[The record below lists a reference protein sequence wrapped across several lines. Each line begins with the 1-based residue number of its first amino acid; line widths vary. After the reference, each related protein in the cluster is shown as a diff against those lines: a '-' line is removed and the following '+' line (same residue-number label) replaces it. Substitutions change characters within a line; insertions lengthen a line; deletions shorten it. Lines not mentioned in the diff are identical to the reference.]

1 MLSLTKQQLTDKKRS
16 KTLLINDIRVVR
28 YSEHVARPT
37 KSPVVRSFVGTTPS
51 EEHHPLRA
59 QIRGA
64 GYFNRIGPGIVTGA
78 ADDDPSGI
86 GTYSQ
91 IGATQ
96 GYRSLW
102 VAPFLLPFAFAIQEA
117 CARIALVTGEGL
129 ARVIKRRFPAPILYL
144 MVSLVAIA
152 NTVNIAADLSSM
164 AAVIRM
170 FIPSNQMTT
179 VVLIAV
185 LIAVAEIVIP
195 YHQYAR
201 VLRWLCLSLLSY
213 VVVLFVAN
221 VNWSLVST
229 GLTSISISWTKTD
242 IAALI
247 ALAGTTISPYLFF
260 WQAAEEMEEGLH
272 APDIS
277 VTHIHAMRGD
287 VFAGML
293 SGVFV
298 MFAIMT
304 TTAATLFGT
313 GLTNITSPEQAAA
326 ALRPIAGDF
335 AGVIFALGILGTGLL
350 AVPVLA
356 GSTAYAVSEA
366 FGWRESLERKPSQA
380 KQFYAVISA
389 SMIIALLLNLI
400 GINPMQSLVMAAIL
414 NGVTAPILMIVIWKI
429 SRDRQL
435 LGEWTSAWWSSL
447 LVGLGTLLMISLPI
461 FWLFA
466 S

>member
-1 MLSLTKQQLTDKKRS
+1 MANAENKPTAR
-16 KTLLINDIRVVR
+16 TLFGLAS
-28 YSEHVARPT
+28 SEQ
-37 KSPVVRSFVGTTPS
+37 
-51 EEHHPLRA
+51 HHPIRA
-59 QIRGA
+59 QIKGA

-86 GTYSQ
+86 ATYSQ
-91 IGATQ
+91 VGATQ

-102 VAPFLLPFAFAIQEA
+102 VAPLLLPFAFAIQES

-129 ARVIKRRFPAPILYL
+129 ARVIKRRYPAPILYL
-144 MVSLVAIA
+144 MISLVAIA
-152 NTVNIAADLSSM
+152 NTVNIAADLSAM

-170 FIPSNQMTT
+170 FIPVSQFLL
-179 VVLIAV
+179 VVSITALVMA
-185 LIAVAEIVIP
+185 AEILIP
-195 YHQYAR
+195 YHRYAR

-213 VVVLFVAN
+213 VAVLFVAN
-221 VNWSLVST
+221 LNWQSVVN
-229 GLTSISISWTKTD
+229 GLTNISVTWNRTD

-247 ALAGTTISPYLFF
+247 AIAGTTISPYLFF

-277 VTHIHAMRGD
+277 TTHISAMRGD

-298 MFAIMT
+298 MFAIMA

-313 GLTNITSPEQAAA
+313 GITEVTSPEQAAA

-335 AGVIFALGILGTGLL
+335 ASALFALGILGTGLL

-366 FGWRESLERKPSQA
+366 FGWRESLERKPSEA
-380 KQFYAVISA
+380 KQFYSVLAA
-389 SMIIALLLNLI
+389 SMLIALLLNLV
-400 GINPMQSLVMAAIL
+400 GVNPMQSLIVAAVL
-414 NGVTAPILMIVIWKI
+414 NGVTAPILMIVIWRI
-429 SRDRQL
+429 SRDRGL
-435 LGEWTSAWWSSL
+435 LDQWASPWWSSTL
-447 LVGLGTLLMISLPI
+447 IGLGTVVMISLPI
-461 FWLFA
+461 AWLFA
-466 S
+466 N